1 VATRA
6 AAQNEQYLELMH
18 TPDFSH
24 TATIAKEIGWHDELS
39 KLRDELLARGLRD
52 DIAPAKAALD
62 QAEALRRL
70 REHCGQ
76 PNVAFCLQ
84 RGGPLS
90 LPSSAWLRKRTGLC
104 ANATVLRDGIG

>member
-1 VATRA
+1 
-6 AAQNEQYLELMH
+6 MH

-62 QAEALRRL
+62 QAEALRRA
-70 REHCGQ
+70 REHCGHPNAAFACSVEVPYLCQVPRGFSKEQ
-76 PNVAFCLQ
+76 PFSQTLLGFETAFADQ
-84 RGGPLS
+84 QFLS
-90 LPSSAWLRKRTGLC
+90 
-104 ANATVLRDGIG
+104 I